1 MVSTAIVMLSVIIF
15 MVAIM
20 YSSIGHGGAS
30 GYIAAMALFGILP
43 AVLKPTALCLNLTVS
58 FVAALCFA
66 RAGYFSWSLFW
77 PFALTSVATSFVGG
91 YINLPLH
98 LYKILLGCVLF
109 ISAYRLLAQSKLERG
124 VIRRPT
130 TVISLVAGA
139 VIGLIS
145 GLIGV
150 GGGIFLSP
158 LLVLMGWAEAK
169 EASAVSAV
177 FILVN
182 SASGLLGY
190 LYRHQAV
197 PDVPSSLIMAAIVG
211 GIIGSYAGC
220 HKLPRYIV
228 VRTLSFVLL
237 TAGSKMILV

>member
-1 MVSTAIVMLSVIIF
+1 MESSTIVALSVIICA
-15 MVAIM
+15 VAM
-20 YSSIGHGGAS
+20 LYSSIGHGGAS
-30 GYIAAMALFGILP
+30 GYIASMALFGILP
-43 AVLKPTALCLNLTVS
+43 SVLKPTALCLNLAVS
-58 FVAALCFA
+58 FVAAVCFA

-77 PFALTSVATSFVGG
+77 PFALTSIATSFIGG

-109 ISAYRLLAQSKLERG
+109 ASAYRLVVKSKSGDG
-124 VIRRPT
+124 VTRRPPLA
-130 TVISLVAGA
+130 ISLAAGT

-169 EASAVSAV
+169 EASAVSAF

-182 SASGLLGY
+182 SASGLMGY
-190 LYRHQAV
+190 LFRHQMA
-197 PDVPSSLIMAAIVG
+197 PDVPPSLIVAAVAG

-220 HKLPRYIV
+220 YKLPRPFV
-228 VRTLSFVLL
+228 VRTLSVVLL
-237 TAGSKMILV
+237 TAGTKMILV

>member
-1 MVSTAIVMLSVIIF
+1 MENSISVVLPVIIF
-15 MVAIM
+15 IVAIL

-43 AVLKPTALCLNLTVS
+43 VILKPTALCLNLTVS
-58 FVAALCFA
+58 LVAAVCFT
-66 RAGYFSWSLFW
+66 RAGHFSWSLFW
-77 PFALTSVATSFVGG
+77 PFALTSVTTSFIGG

-98 LYKILLGCVLF
+98 AYKILLGCVLF
-109 ISAYRLLAQSKLERG
+109 ISAYRLLIQPGMDRTA
-124 VIRRPT
+124 IRRPSMA
-130 TVISLVAGA
+130 VSLLVGS
-139 VIGLIS
+139 VIGLLS

-158 LLVLMGWAEAK
+158 LLVLMRWADAK
-169 EASAVSAV
+169 EASAVSAF

-197 PDVPSSLIMAAIVG
+197 PGISSSLLVAAIAG

-220 HKLPRYIV
+220 YKLPRPVI
-228 VRTLSFVLL
+228 VRTLSLVLF